1 MAKDLNVDGGM
12 DQLNQALVALPA
24 TVRQRRRKDIFDVVL
39 SELPDEFP
47 RIDATAVATSTA
59 HAALASAVEN
69 LLENT

>member
-1 MAKDLNVDGGM
+1 
-12 DQLNQALVALPA
+12 LVALPA